1 MLVKIQKTF
10 NANFVRTSD
19 TIVIHNMCAMFF
31 MVMTGRASM
40 EKFRVGVPIMN
51 PHQSR
56 SLGLL

>member
-10 NANFVRTSD
+10 NANFVRMSD
-19 TIVIHNMCAMFF
+19 TIVIHNMCDMFF
-31 MVMTGRASM
+31 MVMIARTSM

-56 SLGLL
+56 SLGLF